1 MFVSLLLPVYL
12 CFCVESMH
20 TCAYCLNTACFRKYS
35 FYLLCVCDRKKV
47 CVYVCVCLCLL
58 TFTSTP
64 ENFGETVVYTAAV
77 LDATFGPV

>member
-1 MFVSLLLPVYL
+1 MCILFKYCMFSQVFLL
-12 CFCVESMH
+12 FI
-20 TCAYCLNTACFRKYS
+20 
-35 FYLLCVCDRKKV
+35 V
-47 CVYVCVCLCLL
+47 CVTERKFVCMCVCLCLL